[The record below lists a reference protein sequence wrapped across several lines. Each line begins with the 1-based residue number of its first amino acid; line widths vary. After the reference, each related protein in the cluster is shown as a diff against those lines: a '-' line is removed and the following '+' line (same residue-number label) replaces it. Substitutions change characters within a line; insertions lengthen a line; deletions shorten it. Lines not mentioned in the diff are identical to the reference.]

1 MDYTLQL
8 LVYLKSA
15 VKYMA
20 RVFATLR
27 LHGRPGHDDC
37 QSALWDCFGE
47 HIFNM
52 VANLSP
58 KIVPQCTLTTILT
71 RSPAQPQSGEYSFHK
86 LKPQVISKH
95 AYETRHSAY

>member
-1 MDYTLQL
+1 MDNTLQL
-8 LVYLKSA
+8 MVYFKSA
-15 VKYMA
+15 VNLYMA

-27 LHGRPGHDDC
+27 LHGRPGHDDGC
-37 QSALWDCFGE
+37 QRALWDCFEE

-58 KIVPQCTLTTILT
+58 QTAPQCTLTTIST

-86 LKPQVISKH
+86 LDMHMRPGTVLI
-95 AYETRHSAY
+95 EG